1 MRYARNRTNNCG
13 VSEWISGDVGYVVKC
28 NEQELYN
35 ALREVLQNEQLSK
48 KLGSNGE
55 KLVEEE
61 FGLDKGIL
69 RLEKLYEAVVSENG
83 GENIAGAPF
92 FRSDGDGGA
101 NHATK

>member
-48 KLGSNGE
+48 NWEVTARNL
-55 KLVEEE
+55 
-61 FGLDKGIL
+61 L
-69 RLEKLYEAVVSENG
+69 RKNLAWIKAS
-83 GENIAGAPF
+83 
-92 FRSDGDGGA
+92 
-101 NHATK
+101 